1 MHRSALGLF
10 TSLMLVAPALAQDD
24 IPPPVIS
31 EFTLD
36 NGLQLVVMPDTR
48 APIVSHTVWYR
59 VGAADE
65 PPGQSGVAHFL
76 EHLMFRGTETYPAG
90 ALDRLVSEL
99 GGDMNAFTSWDVTAY
114 FETIPPDA
122 LEEIMAIEADR
133 MRNVALPPDI
143 IDAERS
149 VVMEER
155 RQRIDSNPQ
164 GILAEE
170 FAATQFQNHPYGSPV
185 IGWAHEIAELSRED
199 ALSFYNQYYAPN
211 NALVVVAGDVDP
223 ETVFAQAEQTYG
235 AVPRGPDLPERLRPQ
250 EPPQETSRTVT
261 LTDPRVALPSFTR
274 GWVVPSYRTGAE
286 GEAEALDVLAG
297 LLSDGTRS
305 ILYQKLVVEQG
316 IAAQANATYNGAA
329 FDMGTFTLSGA
340 PQPDVS
346 LDELIAA
353 ISAEIENIIA
363 NGVSQDD
370 VDRVADRFA
379 RDTVFQ
385 RDDPSHL
392 AMGYGMWLANGG
404 TVEGLNTWPDRIRAV
419 TPQDVQDVA
428 ARYLRPENAVT
439 GYLLPPAEEPE
450 Q

>member
-1 MHRSALGLF
+1 
-10 TSLMLVAPALAQDD
+10 
-24 IPPPVIS
+24 
-31 EFTLD
+31 
-36 NGLQLVVMPDTR
+36 
-48 APIVSHTVWYR
+48 
-59 VGAADE
+59 
-65 PPGQSGVAHFL
+65 
-76 EHLMFRGTETYPAG
+76 
-90 ALDRLVSEL
+90 
-99 GGDMNAFTSWDVTAY
+99 
-114 FETIPPDA
+114 
-122 LEEIMAIEADR
+122 
-133 MRNVALPPDI
+133 
-143 IDAERS
+143 
-149 VVMEER
+149 
-155 RQRIDSNPQ
+155 
-164 GILAEE
+164 
-170 FAATQFQNHPYGSPV
+170 

-404 TVEGLNTWPDRIRAV
+404 TVEGLDTWPDRIRAV
-419 TPQDVQDVA
+419 TPKDVQDVA

-439 GYLLPPAEEPE
+439 GFLLPPAEEPE